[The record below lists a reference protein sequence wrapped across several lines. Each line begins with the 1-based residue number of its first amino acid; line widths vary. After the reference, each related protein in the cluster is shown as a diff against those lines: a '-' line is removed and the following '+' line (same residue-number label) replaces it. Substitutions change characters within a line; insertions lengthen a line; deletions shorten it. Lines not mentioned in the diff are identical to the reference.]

1 MKVVLIIL
9 VINVMFC
16 TRLFKSRNVIRD
28 EIKNYENDY
37 KEYLNNPNQY
47 ITTHSNKDIFITI
60 FSNYTKLDGLQLYNN
75 FINSDRRNDMQFKI
89 DKINNLN
96 SRNID
101 KWQYDSIIKKFRL
114 SEDSNNSF
122 M

>member
-9 VINVMFC
+9 VINVIFS
-16 TRLFKSRNVIRD
+16 TRLFKMRNIINV
-28 EIKNYENDY
+28 KNYENDM
-37 KEYLNNPNQY
+37 KEYVNNPDEY
-47 ITTHSNKDIFITI
+47 ITKHSNKDIFITI
-60 FSNYTKLDGLQLYNN
+60 FSNFTKLDGLQLYNN

-96 SRNID
+96 SRNVD

-122 M
+122 I